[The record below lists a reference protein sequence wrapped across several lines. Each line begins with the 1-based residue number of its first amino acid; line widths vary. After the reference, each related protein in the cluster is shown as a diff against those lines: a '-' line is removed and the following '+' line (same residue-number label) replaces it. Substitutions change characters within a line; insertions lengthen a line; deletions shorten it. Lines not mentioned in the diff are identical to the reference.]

1 MKLTITNMNG
11 RTFDM
16 ELPTKESVL
25 YFIDIYKTK
34 LKTNQ
39 RVKVTCD
46 LIGVDGYIQIGRAH
60 V

>member
-1 MKLTITNMNG
+1 MNG

-16 ELPTKESVL
+16 DLPTKESVL

-39 RVKVTCD
+39 RVKITCD
-46 LIGVDGYIQIGRAH
+46 LLGIDGYMQGTLPLH
-60 V
+60 